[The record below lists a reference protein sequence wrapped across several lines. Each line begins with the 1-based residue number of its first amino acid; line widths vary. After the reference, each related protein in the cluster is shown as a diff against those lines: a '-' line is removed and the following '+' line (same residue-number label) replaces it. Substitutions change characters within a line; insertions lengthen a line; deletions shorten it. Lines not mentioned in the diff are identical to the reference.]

1 MIPLQPKHIALAPVY
16 LYQGMKLKKTALR
29 LPEAEGERR
38 GRLTL
43 ASKDNSSE
51 DKATLNLM
59 LLGDS
64 SAAGVGVSSQ
74 QQALAGQLLEQLQ
87 QLPQIQQKFSQLEW
101 SLHATS
107 GHTSFDALRRL
118 YVLPKPA
125 TAVDI
130 MIVMIGVNDTTANI
144 STSKWEQQL
153 REIIGLS
160 KRKFGAKHIIF
171 PCLPPMQNM
180 PAIPSPL
187 NKLMGY
193 KTQLMNEKLI
203 QVCDHYDEV
212 LALQFDLENS
222 DLQNQNFFA
231 EDGFHPNSTAY
242 LLLAE
247 KLAKTISELV

>member
-1 MIPLQPKHIALAPVY
+1 
-16 LYQGMKLKKTALR
+16 
-29 LPEAEGERR
+29 
-38 GRLTL
+38 
-43 ASKDNSSE
+43 
-51 DKATLNLM
+51 
-59 LLGDS
+59 
-64 SAAGVGVSSQ
+64 
-74 QQALAGQLLEQLQ
+74 
-87 QLPQIQQKFSQLEW
+87 
-101 SLHATS
+101 
-107 GHTSFDALRRL
+107 
-118 YVLPKPA
+118 
-125 TAVDI
+125 

-153 REIIGLS
+153 REIISLS
-160 KRKFGAKHIIF
+160 KRKFGAKQVIF

-193 KTQLMNEKLI
+193 KTQIMNEKLI